1 MRYSSRFFLYA
12 PLGLFLLLAAWV
24 SVHWR
29 LAASAFAA
37 KLDAVNGHEIM
48 PGVTLTFA
56 TRRTTGFP
64 FSLDTQFRGLTLSV
78 ATPHGP
84 TRWHTAE
91 FAMHSLTYGRNE
103 TIFEA
108 AGPQSLSWS
117 GADGQRRTLSFAV
130 GSLRASAILRKG
142 VLARFDLD
150 LVGFGS
156 KEFTAQR
163 LQFHLRRAGPGRLDL
178 YVETDALQAPDC
190 PGLPAGRRLT
200 GTLTVA
206 EALGPL
212 LAGDTDWQSAV
223 AAWRAARGRTA
234 FSGTA
239 FAIPAEQ
246 LVAVTGF
253 RALCH

>member
-12 PLGLFLLLAAWV
+12 PLGLFLLLAAGV
-24 SVHWR
+24 CLHWG

-37 KLDAVNGHEIM
+37 KLDAVNGHEVM
-48 PGVTLTFA
+48 PGVTMTFA
-56 TRRTTGFP
+56 ARRTTGFP
-64 FSLDTQFRGLTLSV
+64 FSLDTELRGLTLSV
-78 ATPHGP
+78 ATPQGP

-91 FAMHSLTYGRNE
+91 FAMHSLTYGRDE

-108 AGPQSLSWS
+108 AGPQTLSWN
-117 GADGQRRTLSFAV
+117 GEDGKRRSLSFAV

-142 VLARFDLD
+142 ALARFDFD

-156 KEFTAQR
+156 KEFTARR
-163 LQFHLRRAGPGRLDL
+163 LQFHLRRAGRLDL
-178 YVETDALQAPDC
+178 YVETEALQAPDC
-190 PGLPAGRRLT
+190 PGLPASRRLT
-200 GTLTVA
+200 GTLTTA
-206 EALGPL
+206 TALAPL
-212 LAGDTDWQSAV
+212 LVGDTDWQSAI
-223 AAWRAARGRTA
+223 AAWRAAGGRTD
-234 FSGTA
+234 FKGTA